1 MHRTSSRTRKVDAGL
16 AGWSLVRFG
25 IDRGDDLARRH
36 GNDDVPDVLRR
47 DAFTGGE
54 LAGVRGSIDLTRLGA
69 ALTGCPLALSAR
81 ALRPCE
87 KQGNS

>member
-1 MHRTSSRTRKVDAGL
+1 MPASPAGRSFDSGSMVVTTSPVGTATMTFLTCFDATL
-16 AGWSLVRFG
+16 
-25 IDRGDDLARRH
+25 DC
-36 GNDDVPDVLRR
+36 
-47 DAFTGGE
+47 AFTGGE